1 MTYSGEVAQHAEE
14 LLKLARASVMQS
26 QSGSIARL
34 QQDLGLAHSIASAL
48 IDRLEQ
54 DGTLMAAFGPRQRS
68 LNPRFVR
75 QHVRDT
81 SGSER
86 TAYPSRIVA
95 LALFFFECWEEN
107 RRGHSRAANAICPT
121 PLLGFA
127 EMRTL
132 FLDGWF
138 GTHRMSLEQAA
149 LALHDHL
156 VRTGRTS
163 LIDCAIGEAIAN
175 GCIPFA
181 RVPVFAFSD
190 EECVDRAHLRL
201 ARYYR
206 QMLSDG
212 VVRDSR
218 AIEWFVAPAYLPQGI
233 SDAVSFASDASAGR
247 HPEHV
252 VPCAY
257 IRDLALRYLE
267 EQRSLDEV
275 VQMTR
280 RCLAIVTV
288 NNAEWHRLD
297 RGADALLDRMVD
309 GWNEQ
314 SGCIYERLHSKG
326 IAFQANDRPCTCGHT
341 NLQTTAISDVA
352 VNTAI
357 EP

>member
-1 MTYSGEVAQHAEE
+1 MGAQAMTHSGEVAQHAEE

-34 QQDLGLAHSIASAL
+34 QQDLGLGHSIAAAL
-48 IDRLEQ
+48 IDRLEH

-68 LNPRFVR
+68 LHPRFVC
-75 QHVRDT
+75 QHVRNV
-81 SGSER
+81 SASER
-86 TAYPSRIVA
+86 PAYASRIVA
-95 LALFFFECWEEN
+95 LALFFFECWEEG
-107 RRGHSRAANAICPT
+107 RRGDSRAANAISPT
-121 PLLGFA
+121 PTLDFA

-156 VRTGRTS
+156 ALSGRTS
-163 LIDCAIGEAIAN
+163 LTDCAIGEAIAN

-181 RVPVFAFSD
+181 REPVFSFSD
-190 EECVDRAHLRL
+190 EECTDRAHLRL

-212 VVRDSR
+212 VNRDSR
-218 AIEWFVAPAYLPQGI
+218 AIEWFVAPAYFPHGV
-233 SDAVSFASDASAGR
+233 SDAIRYSSDMSVGR

-288 NNAEWHRLD
+288 TNAEWHRLD
-297 RGADALLDRMVD
+297 RGEDALLDRMPD

-314 SGCIYERLHSKG
+314 SGCIYERLHVKG
-326 IAFQANDRPCTCGHT
+326 IAFLANDRPCKCGHADCGM
-341 NLQTTAISDVA
+341 NSVS
-352 VNTAI
+352 
-357 EP
+357 